1 MASTL
6 HPQLQ
11 AGLNSLLGPSALTD
25 PGTLDPGY
33 VSSLTSKVEA
43 IWRPVFEAYGDG
55 LGSASSST
63 ASANEKRIDLV
74 RTVLELV
81 GKDVVLAPLMDGEV
95 SPSHSRGYLSL
106 QTMAD

>member
-11 AGLNSLLGPSALTD
+11 AGLNSLLGPGASTD
-25 PGTLDPGY
+25 LGTLDPGY
-33 VSSLTSKVEA
+33 VSGLTSKVEA
-43 IWRPVFEAYGDG
+43 VWRPVFEAYGDG

-63 ASANEKRIDLV
+63 ASANEKRMDMV

-81 GKDVVLAPLMDGEV
+81 GKDMVLAPLVDGEV
-95 SPSHSRGYLSL
+95 NPSLFSRCALSR
-106 QTMAD
+106 TMAD